1 MLKVKEWLRL
11 RRPDK
16 NGFLAHMEVWKTDG
30 IPYGVSDVMELAKN
44 YGLKMDIEN
53 GKIIFTERATVKSI
67 NVNITIKK
75 TGEEAD

>member
-16 NGFLAHMEVWKTDG
+16 EGFLAHIEVWKNDG
-30 IPYGVSDVMELAKN
+30 IPYGVSDVRELAKN
-44 YGLKMDIEN
+44 YGLKMSLED
-53 GKIIFTERATVKSI
+53 GKLVFTERATVKSI
-67 NVNITIKK
+67 SININVRK